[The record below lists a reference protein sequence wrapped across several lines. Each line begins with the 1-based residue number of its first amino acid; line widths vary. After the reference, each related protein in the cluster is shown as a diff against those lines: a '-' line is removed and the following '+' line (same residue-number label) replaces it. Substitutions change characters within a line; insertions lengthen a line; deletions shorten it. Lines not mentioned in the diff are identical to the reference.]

1 MTATKWKTYK
11 EFINEVQNKNLEE
24 IDAIMETYFP
34 SIQSSSIPKRFHF
47 TVMEMFKHKI
57 SDADGLEVLPKLYKV
72 YTILYPNLKTRRQT
86 LSEIRRKFILK
97 YQSKKLYQESMK
109 DLYFNIDMNE
119 RIGINETY
127 IEKITEQNK
136 DKLQVDLQHVLDT
149 MRQLIL
155 SKNVYERGL
164 CLLLAGGMRPIELFY
179 RNEVETIEDMPNWIR
194 VSNLA
199 KKRDGE
205 SQQTTRPIV
214 MLSANQF
221 IAELQR
227 FRKHFKGKS
236 VKVVDPKTGSDK
248 LAADKSQTM
257 NKIALKWFPFLK
269 DLQQQSSLMRKIYVD
284 MSFTMFADPKKTNY
298 NSWVSEKLGHSGLLA
313 SFSYSLVSVR
323 DKEELKET

>member
-1 MTATKWKTYK
+1 MG
-11 EFINEVQNKNLEE
+11 ERIEINE
-24 IDAIMETYFP
+24 AY
-34 SIQSSSIPKRFHF
+34 S
-47 TVMEMFKHKI
+47 
-57 SDADGLEVLPKLYKV
+57 
-72 YTILYPNLKTRRQT
+72 
-86 LSEIRRKFILK
+86 
-97 YQSKKLYQESMK
+97 
-109 DLYFNIDMNE
+109 
-119 RIGINETY
+119 
-127 IEKITEQNK
+127 EKITEQNK
-136 DKLQVDLQHVLDT
+136 DKLQVDLQDVLDK

-298 NSWVSEKLGHSGLLA
+298 NSWVSEKLGHSGLLT
-313 SFSYSLVSVR
+313 SFSYSWVSVR
-323 DKEELKET
+323 NKEEIKETELYEKITMLEQKLNLLVDMQEKQVDRGGLRDPEEEKEPYITEGHIPKARESDEDKLKRLEQIWEANPKISNISLRKKSRLGSKLVNSFMKSKKKISL